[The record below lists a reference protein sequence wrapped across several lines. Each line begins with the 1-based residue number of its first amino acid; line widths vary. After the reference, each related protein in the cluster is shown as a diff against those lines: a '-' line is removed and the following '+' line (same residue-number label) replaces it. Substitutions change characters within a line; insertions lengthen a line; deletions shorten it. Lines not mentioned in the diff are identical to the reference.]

1 MGSDIPV
8 DSVRAVARLSRV
20 LERSLDGLSLAQ
32 YRVLAQIAAGDE
44 RASRIAHRLALGKPA
59 VSAAVESLRQRGLLS
74 RGSVDEDRR
83 AVALALTD
91 EGRAVFDA
99 AERAMAMRL
108 QEIIART
115 ADPAGA
121 VAVLCQLGAAVEE
134 LMGERAAGNR
144 AERAER
150 SGCSERAVQPEQSEQ
165 PGCSERAERPRR
177 SE

>member
-8 DSVRAVARLSRV
+8 DSVRTVTRLSRV

-99 AERAMAMRL
+99 AERAMATRL

-115 ADPAGA
+115 ADPDGA
-121 VAVLCQLGAAVEE
+121 VAVLRQLGAAVEE
-134 LMGERAAGNR
+134 LMSERAAGNR
-144 AERAER
+144 SER
-150 SGCSERAVQPEQSEQ
+150 SGCSERAVRSERS
-165 PGCSERAERPRR
+165 GCSERAERPRR